1 MPIRDQL
8 FAALLIAAVS
18 FGTGAYLGYQYA
30 DGHNAK
36 AAAEAKDTALE
47 DARRD
52 AEADKQEAVARARL
66 EALAEARARSTY
78 SRGVTDAHLKARAD
92 CGRDDE
98 SFGLLRD
105 AVDAAN
111 GAPPG
116 TRGVP
121 EKMPGITSPKR
132 WFGQNH

>member
-1 MPIRDQL
+1 MSIQAR
-8 FAALLIAAVS
+8 LLIAILVAAAL
-18 FGTGAYLGYQYA
+18 FGTGTYVGYQYA
-30 DGHNAK
+30 DGRSAK
-36 AAAEAKDTALE
+36 AAAEAQDAALE
-47 DARRD
+47 DARRA
-52 AEADKQEAVARARL
+52 AEADKQEAIARVRL

-111 GAPPG
+111 GAPAG
-116 TRGVP
+116 AGSVP